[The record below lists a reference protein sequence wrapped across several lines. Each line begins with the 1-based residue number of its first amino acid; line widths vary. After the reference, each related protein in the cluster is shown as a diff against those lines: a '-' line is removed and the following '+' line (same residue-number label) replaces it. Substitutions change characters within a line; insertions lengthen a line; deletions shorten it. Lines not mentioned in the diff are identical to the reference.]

1 MNDIDEIVFE
11 NENNRAL
18 QFLQIKEIV
27 RKQIVNIDSIPNSKH
42 TKRVLHKGNF
52 FHCLFARINNDTF

>member
-18 QFLQIKEIV
+18 HFSQMMEIV
-27 RKQIVNIDSIPNSKH
+27 RRQILNIDSIPDSKH
-42 TKRVLHKGNF
+42 TKRVLHNRKF
-52 FHCLFARINNDTF
+52 FSLFVREN

>member
-18 QFLQIKEIV
+18 HFSQMMEIV
-27 RKQIVNIDSIPNSKH
+27 RRQILNIDSIPDSKH
-42 TKRVLHKGNF
+42 TKRVLHTRKF
-52 FHCLFARINNDTF
+52 LSLFVREN

>member
-42 TKRVLHKGNF
+42 TKRVLHKRKF
-52 FHCLFARINNDTF
+52 FSLFVREN

>member
-18 QFLQIKEIV
+18 HFSQMKEIV
-27 RKQIVNIDSIPNSKH
+27 RKQILNIDTIPNSKH
-42 TKRVLHKGNF
+42 TKRVLHKRKF
-52 FHCLFARINNDTF
+52 FSLFVREN

>member
-18 QFLQIKEIV
+18 HFSQMMEIV
-27 RKQIVNIDSIPNSKH
+27 RRQILNIDIIPDSKH
-42 TKRVLHKGNF
+42 TKRVLHKRKVF
-52 FHCLFARINNDTF
+52 SLFVREN

>member
-18 QFLQIKEIV
+18 HFSQIKEIV
-27 RKQIVNIDSIPNSKH
+27 REQILNIDSIPNSKH
-42 TKRVLHKGNF
+42 TKRVLHKRKF
-52 FHCLFARINNDTF
+52 FSLFVREN